1 MPNLIRALGFS
12 LLIML
17 SPHLFA
23 APERLALVIGNAAY
37 AKPLKNPGN
46 DADAMTAALQR
57 AGFHVTTR
65 KDLRLGE
72 MKSAIN
78 DFGVRLNH
86 NTIGL
91 IYFAGH
97 GVQTEDNRNYLL
109 PIGADTDVVKPAQL
123 PDGAVSLD
131 FIRGAMDGGGLNLI
145 FLDACR
151 DNPYAF
157 TRGSGKRGLAP
168 MTSGGNDTLIAYAT
182 AAGDTADD
190 SDAYGDNSPY
200 TASLIKWMAEPLPIE
215 ILLKKVRADVMRQ
228 THGSQR
234 PIYNPE
240 FTQDFYF
247 KLPGKAIVENKLAGE
262 YVDTN
267 NKDRNII
274 DLKEA
279 NKAFDNEDYQRA
291 FNIYKLLA
299 EEGNAEAQFRLGV
312 LYDFGS
318 GTEQDEDKALKWFAR
333 AYKGLLPLAE
343 NGKLRAQYLL
353 AQLYDMGKGI
363 EQDSKKAKEWWVRA
377 YRGYLLLAEQ
387 GDAEAQ
393 YWLGW
398 LLFSGEGVDEDES
411 KAIEWFKKSAAQN
424 NINAQFILG
433 RYYGYDFGYSMEIN
447 YKKSV
452 EYFEKAAIQGHV
464 GAQWRLGDYYN
475 FGIHIERDVNKA
487 LKWYE
492 KAAKQGNAIAQS
504 ALGKLYE
511 DGDGVKQN
519 YSKAREWYKKA
530 ADQGNKNA
538 KEALQRLQ
546 NK

>member
-12 LLIML
+12 LLFML

-151 DNPYAF
+151 DNPSAF
-157 TRGSGKRGLAP
+157 PRGSGKRGLAP

-247 KLPGKAIVENKLAGE
+247 NLSGITIVENEQEGK
-262 YVDTN
+262 YIDPS
-267 NKDRNII
+267 NKKEII
-274 DLKEA
+274 LELKEA
-279 NKAFDNEDYQRA
+279 NKALDNEDYQRA
-291 FNIYKLLA
+291 FNIYKYLA
-299 EEGNAEAQFRLGV
+299 EKDNAEAQYRLGS
-312 LYDFGS
+312 LYDFGI
-318 GTEQDEDKALKWFAR
+318 GVKQDKDKALMWFSR
-333 AYKGLLPLAE
+333 AHKNLLPLAK
-343 NGKLRAQYLL
+343 NGDLSSQYLL
-353 AQLYDMGKGI
+353 AQLYDMREGI
-363 EQDSKKAKEWWVRA
+363 GQDSKKAKEWWTRA
-377 YRGYLLLAEQ
+377 YHGYLQLAEQ
-387 GDAEAQ
+387 GDVEAQ
-393 YWLGW
+393 YQLGW
-398 LLFSGEGVDEDES
+398 LLFTAEGIDRDEN
-411 KAIEWFKKSAAQN
+411 KAIEWFEKSAAQN
-424 NINAQFILG
+424 HINAQFLLG
-433 RYYGYDFGYSMEIN
+433 RHYSADFGSPTDIN
-447 YKKSV
+447 HKKAA
-452 EYFEKAAIQGHV
+452 EYFEKAATQGHI

-475 FGIHIERDVNKA
+475 FGIYTERDINKS

-492 KAAKQGNAIAQS
+492 KAAKQGSDMAQC
-504 ALGKLYE
+504 ALGNIYE
-511 DGDGVKQN
+511 NGDGVKQN

>member
-168 MTSGGNDTLIAYAT
+168 MTGGGNDTLIAYAT
-182 AAGDTADD
+182 SAGDTADD

-247 KLPGKAIVENKLAGE
+247 IAPTAGE
-262 YVDTN
+262 GTATTPVIAQDTDAILREARAAY
-267 NKDRNII
+267 DRQ
-274 DLKEA
+274 
-279 NKAFDNEDYQRA
+279 DYDRA
-291 FNIYKLLA
+291 RRLWQPLA
-299 EEGNAEAQFRLGV
+299 EAGNAEAQTMF
-312 LYDFGS
+312 
-318 GTEQDEDKALKWFAR
+318 
-333 AYKGLLPLAE
+333 
-343 NGKLRAQYLL
+343 
-353 AQLYDMGKGI
+353 
-363 EQDSKKAKEWWVRA
+363 
-377 YRGYLLLAEQ
+377 
-387 GDAEAQ
+387 
-393 YWLGW
+393 GW
-398 LLFSGEGVDEDES
+398 LYFGQQIEGVDFS
-411 KAIEWFKKSAAQN
+411 TSLSQAA
-424 NINAQFILG
+424 
-433 RYYGYDFGYSMEIN
+433 
-447 YKKSV
+447 V
-452 EYFEKAAIQGHV
+452 WFEKAAIQGHKN
-464 GAQWRLGDYYN
+464 AQTYLGDFYENGLGVTQDY
-475 FGIHIERDVNKA
+475 DKA
-487 LKWYE
+487 RAWYE
-492 KAAKQGNAIAQS
+492 KAAAQGDYQAERYLQ
-504 ALGKLYE
+504 LLQ
-511 DGDGVKQN
+511 DRRQQN
-519 YSKAREWYKKA
+519 
-530 ADQGNKNA
+530 QT
-538 KEALQRLQ
+538 RLP
-546 NK
+546 

>member
-12 LLIML
+12 LLFML

-247 KLPGKAIVENKLAGE
+247 IAPTTGEGTATTPVIAQDTDAILREARAA
-262 YVDTN
+262 Y
-267 NKDRNII
+267 DRQ
-274 DLKEA
+274 
-279 NKAFDNEDYQRA
+279 DYDRA
-291 FNIYKLLA
+291 RLLWQLLA
-299 EEGNAEAQFRLGV
+299 EAGNDVAQYELGS
-312 LYDFGS
+312 LYSLF
-318 GTEQDEDKALKWFAR
+318 TRERNVAMAR
-333 AYKGLLPLAE
+333 A
-343 NGKLRAQYLL
+343 
-353 AQLYDMGKGI
+353 
-363 EQDSKKAKEWWVRA
+363 WW
-377 YRGYLLLAEQ
+377 
-387 GDAEAQ
+387 
-393 YWLGW
+393 
-398 LLFSGEGVDEDES
+398 
-411 KAIEWFKKSAAQN
+411 
-424 NINAQFILG
+424 
-433 RYYGYDFGYSMEIN
+433 
-447 YKKSV
+447 
-452 EYFEKAAIQGHV
+452 EKAAAQGNV
-464 GAQWRLGDYYN
+464 DAQYRLGSLYYRPPDLDVKQDYTKAREWWEKAAAQGEADASLDLGFLYYQ
-475 FGIHIERDVNKA
+475 GDGVERDFAMARAWWGKA
-487 LKWYE
+487 VAQGNDDALVLLGSLYEQGKGGARDLAKARALYKKYE
-492 KAAKQGNAIAQS
+492 KAAAQEPFLKTS
-504 ALGKLYE
+504 TRTLLIIPPEGLVTE
-511 DGDGVKQN
+511 TVKQL
-519 YSKAREWYKKA
+519 
-530 ADQGNKNA
+530 
-538 KEALQRLQ
+538 LQDE
-546 NK
+546 

>member
-46 DADAMTAALQR
+46 DADAMAAALQR
-57 AGFHVTTR
+57 VGFHVTTR

-109 PIGADTDVVKPAQL
+109 PIGADTDVVKSAQL

-168 MTSGGNDTLIAYAT
+168 MTGGGNDTLIAYAT
-182 AAGDTADD
+182 TAGDTADD

-247 KLPGKAIVENKLAGE
+247 IAPTTGEGTATTPVIAQDTDAILREATEAIEKGD
-262 YVDTN
+262 Y
-267 NKDRNII
+267 DR
-274 DLKEA
+274 A
-279 NKAFDNEDYQRA
+279 R
-291 FNIYKLLA
+291 
-299 EEGNAEAQFRLGV
+299 RLV
-312 LYDFGS
+312 
-318 GTEQDEDKALKWFAR
+318 Q
-333 AYKGLLPLAE
+333 PLAE
-343 NGKLRAQYLL
+343 TGNVDAQYELGF
-353 AQLYDMGKGI
+353 LYYLGPPDLDVK
-363 EQDSKKAKEWWVRA
+363 QDYTKAREWW
-377 YRGYLLLAEQ
+377 
-387 GDAEAQ
+387 
-393 YWLGW
+393 
-398 LLFSGEGVDEDES
+398 
-411 KAIEWFKKSAAQN
+411 
-424 NINAQFILG
+424 
-433 RYYGYDFGYSMEIN
+433 
-447 YKKSV
+447 
-452 EYFEKAAIQGHV
+452 EKAAAQGKAYASLHLGFLYHQGDGV
-464 GAQWRLGDYYN
+464 EQDFAMVRAWWEKAVAQGNDDALVLLGSLYEQGKGGA
-475 FGIHIERDVNKA
+475 RDLAKA
-487 LKWYE
+487 RALYKKYE
-492 KAAKQGNAIAQS
+492 KAAAQEPFLKTS
-504 ALGKLYE
+504 TRTLLIIPPEGLVTE
-511 DGDGVKQN
+511 TVKQL
-519 YSKAREWYKKA
+519 
-530 ADQGNKNA
+530 
-538 KEALQRLQ
+538 LQDE
-546 NK
+546 

>member
-78 DFGVRLNH
+78 DFGARLNRD
-86 NTIGL
+86 TIGL
-91 IYFAGH
+91 VYFAGH

-247 KLPGKAIVENKLAGE
+247 IAPTTGEGTATTPVIAQDTDAILREATEAIEKGDYDHARHLVQSLA
-262 YVDTN
+262 
-267 NKDRNII
+267 
-274 DLKEA
+274 EA
-279 NKAFDNEDYQRA
+279 GNDMAQFLLAMTYREDY
-291 FNIYKLLA
+291 
-299 EEGNAEAQFRLGV
+299 G
-312 LYDFGS
+312 
-318 GTEQDEDKALKWFAR
+318 
-333 AYKGLLPLAE
+333 
-343 NGKLRAQYLL
+343 
-353 AQLYDMGKGI
+353 M
-363 EQDSKKAKEWWVRA
+363 VRA
-377 YRGYLLLAEQ
+377 
-387 GDAEAQ
+387 
-393 YWLGW
+393 WC
-398 LLFSGEGVDEDES
+398 
-411 KAIEWFKKSAAQN
+411 
-424 NINAQFILG
+424 
-433 RYYGYDFGYSMEIN
+433 
-447 YKKSV
+447 
-452 EYFEKAAIQGHV
+452 EKAAAQGNVQAQTVLGLLYYQGKGVKQDYTKAREWWKKAAAQGEAHASRHLGFLYYQGDGVEQDFAMARAWWEKAVAQGDDVALVLLGSLYEQGKGGV
-464 GAQWRLGDYYN
+464 GDLA
-475 FGIHIERDVNKA
+475 KA
-487 LKWYE
+487 RALYKKYE
-492 KAAKQGNAIAQS
+492 KAAAQEPFLKTATK
-504 ALGKLYE
+504 ALLIIPRGLVTE
-511 DGDGVKQN
+511 TVKQL
-519 YSKAREWYKKA
+519 
-530 ADQGNKNA
+530 
-538 KEALQRLQ
+538 LQDE
-546 NK
+546 

>member
-78 DFGVRLNH
+78 DFGARLNRD
-86 NTIGL
+86 TIGL
-91 IYFAGH
+91 VYFAGH

-247 KLPGKAIVENKLAGE
+247 IAPTAGE
-262 YVDTN
+262 GTATTPVIAQDTDAILREARAAY
-267 NKDRNII
+267 DRQ
-274 DLKEA
+274 
-279 NKAFDNEDYQRA
+279 DYDRA
-291 FNIYKLLA
+291 RRLWQPLA
-299 EEGNAEAQFRLGV
+299 EAGNAEAQTMF
-312 LYDFGS
+312 
-318 GTEQDEDKALKWFAR
+318 
-333 AYKGLLPLAE
+333 
-343 NGKLRAQYLL
+343 
-353 AQLYDMGKGI
+353 
-363 EQDSKKAKEWWVRA
+363 
-377 YRGYLLLAEQ
+377 
-387 GDAEAQ
+387 
-393 YWLGW
+393 GW
-398 LLFSGEGVDEDES
+398 LYFGQQIEGVDFS
-411 KAIEWFKKSAAQN
+411 TSLSQAA
-424 NINAQFILG
+424 
-433 RYYGYDFGYSMEIN
+433 
-447 YKKSV
+447 V
-452 EYFEKAAIQGHV
+452 WFEKAAIQGHER
-464 GAQWRLGDYYN
+464 AQIYLGHFYENGLGVTQDY
-475 FGIHIERDVNKA
+475 DKA
-487 LKWYE
+487 RAWYE
-492 KAAKQGNAIAQS
+492 KAAAQGD
-504 ALGKLYE
+504 YE
-511 DGDGVKQN
+511 AERYLQLLQDRRQQN
-519 YSKAREWYKKA
+519 
-530 ADQGNKNA
+530 QT
-538 KEALQRLQ
+538 RLP
-546 NK
+546 

>member
-91 IYFAGH
+91 ICFAGH

-109 PIGADTDVVKPAQL
+109 PIGADTDIVKPAQL

-247 KLPGKAIVENKLAGE
+247 IAPTTGEGTATTPVIAQDTDAILREATE
-262 YVDTN
+262 AIE
-267 NKDRNII
+267 KDGY
-274 DLKEA
+274 D
-279 NKAFDNEDYQRA
+279 RA
-291 FNIYKLLA
+291 R
-299 EEGNAEAQFRLGV
+299 RLV
-312 LYDFGS
+312 
-318 GTEQDEDKALKWFAR
+318 Q
-333 AYKGLLPLAE
+333 PLAE
-343 NGKLRAQYLL
+343 GGSAMAQCLL
-353 AQLYDMGKGI
+353 GEIYGFFSEDYTMARV
-363 EQDSKKAKEWWVRA
+363 WW
-377 YRGYLLLAEQ
+377 
-387 GDAEAQ
+387 
-393 YWLGW
+393 
-398 LLFSGEGVDEDES
+398 
-411 KAIEWFKKSAAQN
+411 
-424 NINAQFILG
+424 
-433 RYYGYDFGYSMEIN
+433 
-447 YKKSV
+447 
-452 EYFEKAAIQGHV
+452 EKAAT
-464 GAQWRLGDYYN
+464 
-475 FGIHIERDVNKA
+475 
-487 LKWYE
+487 
-492 KAAKQGNAIAQS
+492 QGNVDAQYS
-504 ALGKLYE
+504 LGFLY
-511 DGDGVKQN
+511 
-519 YSKAREWYKKA
+519 S
-530 ADQGNKNA
+530 
-538 KEALQRLQ
+538 
-546 NK
+546 